1 MKKLLFLSALITASL
16 SFNAA
21 KAQIGVHLNVNLGP
35 RPVYVEPA
43 PVADDD
49 YYYLP
54 DADAYYSVPE
64 QVYYYQYGG
73 RWVSGPR
80 LVGRY
85 QNYDYNRLRHYQ
97 VNEYRPYL
105 RNDFYRA
112 RYSNPQFA
120 QGYNR
125 GYRNEGYGRPEYR
138 NYGGGR
144 FDNHDQHFDR
154 GDYRGGWNDHHD
166 NGNHNGWYRH

>member
-1 MKKLLFLSALITASL
+1 MKKLLFLSALIAGSL
-16 SFNAA
+16 SFGTA
-21 KAQIGVHLNVNLGP
+21 KAQIGVHLNVNLGA
-35 RPVYVEPA
+35 RPVYVAPA
-43 PVADDD
+43 PVVVDD

-85 QNYDYNRLRHYQ
+85 RDYDYNRLRHYS
-97 VNEYRPYL
+97 VNEARPYL
-105 RNDFYRA
+105 RNDYYRA

-120 QGYNR
+120 GRYNG
-125 GYRNEGYGRPEYR
+125 GYRDVNYGRFDNR
-138 NYGGGR
+138 NQHFDRGNYGGGR
-144 FDNHDQHFDR
+144 
-154 GDYRGGWNDHHD
+154 NDHHD
-166 NGNHNGWYRH
+166 NGNHNGWYRR